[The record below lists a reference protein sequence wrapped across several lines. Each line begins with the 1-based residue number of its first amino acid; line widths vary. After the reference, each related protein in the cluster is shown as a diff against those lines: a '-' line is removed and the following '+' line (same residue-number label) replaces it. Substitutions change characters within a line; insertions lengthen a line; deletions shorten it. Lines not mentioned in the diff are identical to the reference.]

1 MKEKQKNNENL
12 ISVIMPAYKQEETI
26 EKDLLYLKSVMDQL
40 RYEYEIIVVVDGTS
54 DKTFENAKKIK
65 SKKIMVT
72 GYKHN
77 HGKGFAIRYG
87 MTHAKGYIVGFI
99 DAGMDLNP
107 NGISMLLEHFE
118 WYKAD
123 IVVGS
128 KWHPVSKVI
137 YPFRRKVLSL
147 GYGFIVRLLFGLK
160 VRDTQ
165 LGLKLFRKEVL
176 EKVLPRLLVKKYA
189 IDIELLAV
197 ADRLGFKRIYEAPIE
212 LDWKDVNSSIS
223 KNLIHSAWNMFIDTL
238 GVFYRLKIIK
248 YYDDSS
254 RRKWK
259 YDSELNFRINL
270 P

>member
-1 MKEKQKNNENL
+1 MKEKQNNRNL
-12 ISVIMPAYKQEETI
+12 VSVIIPCYKQEKTI
-26 EKDLLYLKSVMDQL
+26 ERDLIYIRDVMEQL
-40 RYEYEIIVVVDGTS
+40 RYDYEIIVVVDGAVDATL
-54 DKTFENAKKIK
+54 ENAKKVKSAKIK
-65 SKKIMVT
+65 VT

-77 HGKGFAIRYG
+77 HGKGFAIRFG
-87 MTHAKGYIVGFI
+87 MLHSKGDIVGFI
-99 DAGMDLNP
+99 DSGMDLNP

-128 KWHPVSKVI
+128 KWHPVSKVV
-137 YPFRRKVLSL
+137 YPFWRKILSL
-147 GYGFIVRLLFGLK
+147 SYGSFVKILFGLK
-160 VRDTQ
+160 VSDTQ

-212 LDWKDVNSSIS
+212 LNWKDLNSNIS
-223 KNLIHSAWNMFIDTL
+223 KNLLNSIWNMMIDTMA
-238 GVFYRLKIIK
+238 VFYRLKITR
-248 YYDDSS
+248 YYDDSAK
-254 RRKWK
+254 RKWR
-259 YDSELNFRINL
+259 YDSELKLKVNL